1 VVGVEESLVDAYC
14 SPSPRTKDQL
24 RIGVPIDSRD
34 DVAKALKEDDDNRD

>member
-1 VVGVEESLVDAYC
+1 MKGSLDYAYG

-34 DVAKALKEDDDNRD
+34 DIAKALKEDDKRG